1 VDWVFPVWMLYVGY
15 AAQRI
20 TETFQLTE
28 EERRQ
33 LLRRN
38 EITLIVLCLLT
49 SMRYLAYLALA
60 APLVV
65 SLILHVPSLP
75 PFLGNWGFKYSDIVS
90 VANSLERPE
99 RWFDHG
105 KYLDFTAHRGCY
117 LPYVDYHFEYPPLV
131 GLLWA
136 FSTCLSGWDLDLHL
150 YIHAGAIAAGY
161 AGLLWAL
168 SKLVPKRRLWLL
180 LASPSLYLYAV
191 YNWDV
196 LAASLALVGVVYVRS
211 RPLLAGLIHGL
222 AFNVKWIAAGV
233 AYYYGV
239 ALWGQKV
246 WRRYAAGAVLGAVA
260 PMATLYLFAPGGFWH
275 MINHHARWYCENC
288 LYLFAV
294 GELYSPLHRF
304 MFVAVAGFIAALFP
318 VLGRRIE
325 ERHALLGA
333 AISLTVFNY
342 VFSPQMFL
350 FILPFGLMALS
361 KIGLALLWF
370 ADLANFGI
378 MATWYYAEHPHV
390 TGPPQTF
397 AFYRNLLLLIIFAGI
412 AAGAELRRLSFI
424 YAATKRLP
432 WTYVG
437 LVSVA
442 VAYLLSAYSV
452 ASLPGADG
460 MPGGQGY
467 ISDEVWYVTSARNI
481 LHDFFGVSAN
491 SPYYTTTKSCLT
503 ERSRVVKEYVNID
516 AVAVEGDVSC
526 YIRRGFPYPDKEGIL
541 SYYNLEHPPLAKYVI
556 AAVEAV
562 RDEPIFWRLPSM
574 ALGAAT
580 LLLVFLA
587 AKKLAGEL
595 WALAAAALML
605 FDNTFRAMS
614 GVAMLDIYLGF
625 FTALLAYLHLSGQLL
640 GTGAALG
647 LATSVKYS
655 GAFPVF
661 GLVYIYARRSF
672 RELAAVLLM
681 AMSIF
686 LLVNMPIAGR
696 LGIERWIH
704 EIISALSW
712 HTTSR
717 PPGPTASTPLDWLF
731 MQNSFTLHVNPNVYA
746 SGTPA
751 YLAALI
757 YALYKRDDT
766 SILFLSTYGGYWL
779 VYLAGN
785 HTLYSYYTAHF
796 SPLAHIVLAQ
806 ALAALWS
813 LAKRVV

>member
-1 VDWVFPVWMLYVGY
+1 
-15 AAQRI
+15 
-20 TETFQLTE
+20 
-28 EERRQ
+28 
-33 LLRRN
+33 
-38 EITLIVLCLLT
+38 
-49 SMRYLAYLALA
+49 MRLVYLAFA

-75 PFLGNWGFKYSDIVS
+75 PFLGNWGFKYSDIAS
-90 VANSLERPE
+90 VAYSVIQSPD

-105 KYLDFTAHRGCY
+105 KYLDFAARRGCH

-180 LASPSLYLYAV
+180 STSPSLYLYAI

-211 RPLLAGLIHGL
+211 MSFLAGLIHGL

-239 ALWGQKV
+239 ALWGQKE

-260 PMATLYLFAPGGFWH
+260 PMAALYLLAPGGFWQ

-294 GELYSPLHRF
+294 GDLHSPLHKYIF
-304 MFVAVAGFIAALFP
+304 AAVVGFVVALLT

-325 ERHALLGA
+325 ERRALLGA

-361 KIGLALLWF
+361 KIGLAVLWF

-390 TGPPQTF
+390 AGPPQTF

-412 AAGAELRRLSFI
+412 AAGAELRRPSFI
-424 YAATKRLP
+424 YARRLP

-437 LVSVA
+437 LAA
-442 VAYLLSAYSV
+442 VFAAFLYSAYSV

-467 ISDEVWYVTSARNI
+467 ISDEVWYVASARNI
-481 LHDFFGVSAN
+481 LHDVFRTPAASD
-491 SPYYTTTKSCLT
+491 YYTVSYECMTPGLFI
-503 ERSRVVKEYVNID
+503 VKTYQNMPGVYT
-516 AVAVEGDVSC
+516 AAGLPPC

-580 LLLVFLA
+580 LLLVFLTA
-587 AKKLAGEL
+587 RKLAGG
-595 WALAAAALML
+595 
-605 FDNTFRAMS
+605 S
-614 GVAMLDIYLGF
+614 
-625 FTALLAYLHLSGQLL
+625 
-640 GTGAALG
+640 
-647 LATSVKYS
+647 
-655 GAFPVF
+655 
-661 GLVYIYARRSF
+661 
-672 RELAAVLLM
+672 
-681 AMSIF
+681 
-686 LLVNMPIAGR
+686 GR
-696 LGIERWIH
+696 LSRAP
-704 EIISALSW
+704 SCYS
-712 HTTSR
+712 TTR
-717 PPGPTASTPLDWLF
+717 LGPWQVSPC
-731 MQNSFTLHVNPNVYA
+731 S
-746 SGTPA
+746 
-751 YLAALI
+751 I
-757 YALYKRDDT
+757 YT
-766 SILFLSTYGGYWL
+766 
-779 VYLAGN
+779 
-785 HTLYSYYTAHF
+785 
-796 SPLAHIVLAQ
+796 
-806 ALAALWS
+806 
-813 LAKRVV
+813 

>member
-1 VDWVFPVWMLYVGY
+1 
-15 AAQRI
+15 
-20 TETFQLTE
+20 
-28 EERRQ
+28 
-33 LLRRN
+33 
-38 EITLIVLCLLT
+38 
-49 SMRYLAYLALA
+49 MRLVYLALA

-75 PFLGNWGFKYSDIVS
+75 PFLGNWGFKYSDIAS
-90 VANSLERPE
+90 VAYSVIQSPD

-105 KYLDFTAHRGCY
+105 KYLDFAAHRGCY

-168 SKLVPKRRLWLL
+168 SKLAKRRLWLL

-211 RPLLAGLIHGL
+211 MSFLAGLIHGL

-239 ALWGQKV
+239 ALWGRRE
-246 WRRYAAGAVLGAVA
+246 WRRYAAGAVLGAAA
-260 PMATLYLFAPGGFWH
+260 PMAALYLLAPGGFWQ

-288 LYLFAV
+288 LHLFAV

-304 MFVAVAGFIAALFP
+304 MFVAVAGLIAALFP

-350 FILPFGLMALS
+350 LILPFGLMALS
-361 KIGLALLWF
+361 KIGLAVLWF

-390 TGPPQTF
+390 AGLPQTF
-397 AFYRNLLLLIIFAGI
+397 AFYRNLLLLIIFAGV

-424 YAATKRLP
+424 YAKRLP

-442 VAYLLSAYSV
+442 VAYLFSAYSV
-452 ASLPGADG
+452 ATLPGADG

-481 LHDFFGVSAN
+481 LHDVFRTPAASD
-491 SPYYTTTKSCLT
+491 YYTVNSDCTTPGLF
-503 ERSRVVKEYVNID
+503 VVKTYQNMPGVYT
-516 AVAVEGDVSC
+516 AAGLPPC

-574 ALGAAT
+574 ALGAAA
-580 LLLVFLA
+580 LFLVFLA
-587 AKKLAGEL
+587 AKKVAGEL

-614 GVAMLDIYLGF
+614 GIAMLDVYLGF
-625 FTALLAYLHLSGQLL
+625 FTALLAYLHLSGRLL

-647 LATSVKYS
+647 LAASVKYS

-661 GLVYIYARRSF
+661 GLVYIYARR
-672 RELAAVLLM
+672 RELSALVAVSTVAAAV
-681 AMSIF
+681 F
-686 LLVNMPIAGR
+686 LLVSIPLISHFGLA
-696 LGIERWIH
+696 RWVNDLIN
-704 EIISALSW
+704 AYRW
-712 HTTSR
+712 HTTTR

-731 MQNSFTLHVNPNVYA
+731 MHNSFALHANPDIDA
-746 SGTPA
+746 SGSPL
-751 YLAALI
+751 YLLALI
-757 YALYKRDDT
+757 YALCRRDEA
-766 SILFLSTYGGYWL
+766 SVLLLSAYGGYWL

-785 HTLYSYYTAHF
+785 HTLYSFYAAHF

-813 LAKRVV
+813 LAKKVQFLPNQHTTT

>member
-1 VDWVFPVWMLYVGY
+1 M
-15 AAQRI
+15 
-20 TETFQLTE
+20 
-28 EERRQ
+28 
-33 LLRRN
+33 
-38 EITLIVLCLLT
+38 
-49 SMRYLAYLALA
+49 ALA
-60 APLVV
+60 APLVISV
-65 SLILHVPSLP
+65 ILHVPFLP
-75 PFLGNWGFKYSDIVS
+75 PLLGNLGFKYSDIVS
-90 VANSLERPE
+90 VAYSVIQSPE

-105 KYLDFTAHRGCY
+105 KYLDFTARRGCY
-117 LPYVDYHFEYPPLV
+117 LPYVDYRFEYPPLV

-136 FSTCLSGWDLDLHL
+136 LSTCLSGWDLDLHL
-150 YIHAGAIAAGY
+150 CIHAGAIAAGY

-168 SKLVPKRRLWLL
+168 SKLVPRRRLWLL
-180 LASPSLYLYAV
+180 AASPSLYLYAV

-239 ALWGQKV
+239 ALWGQKE
-246 WRRYAAGAVLGAVA
+246 WRRYAPGAVLGAAA
-260 PMATLYLFAPGGFWH
+260 PMVALYLLAPGGFWQ
-275 MINHHARWYCENC
+275 MIIHQAGWYCENC

-294 GELYSPLHRF
+294 GELYSPLHRY
-304 MFVAVAGFIAALFP
+304 MFVAVAGLIAALFP
-318 VLGRRIE
+318 ILGRRIE
-325 ERHALLGA
+325 ERRALLGA

-390 TGPPQTF
+390 AGPPQTF
-397 AFYRNLLLLIIFAGI
+397 AFYRNLLLLFIFAGI

-442 VAYLLSAYSV
+442 VAYLFSAYSV
-452 ASLPGADG
+452 ATLPGTDG

-481 LHDFFGVSAN
+481 LYDVFRTPAASD
-491 SPYYTTTKSCLT
+491 YYTVSSACMAPGLFI
-503 ERSRVVKEYVNID
+503 VKTYQKMTDVYT
-516 AVAVEGDVSC
+516 VAGLPPC
-526 YIRRGFPYPDKEGIL
+526 YIRKGFPYPDKEGIL

-587 AKKLAGEL
+587 ARKLAGEL

-614 GVAMLDIYLGF
+614 GIAMLDVYLGF
-625 FTALLAYLHLSGQLL
+625 FTALLAYLHLSGRLL
-640 GTGAALG
+640 GTGVALG
-647 LATSVKYS
+647 LAASVKYS
-655 GAFPVF
+655 GAFPIF
-661 GLVYIYARRSF
+661 GLAYLYARR
-672 RELAAVLLM
+672 RELFALVAVS
-681 AMSIF
+681 ATAVAVF
-686 LLVNMPIAGR
+686 LLVSLPLISHSGLAKWAND
-696 LGIERWIH
+696 L
-704 EIISALSW
+704 ISAYKW
-712 HTTSR
+712 HTTAR
-717 PPGPTASTPLDWLF
+717 PPGPVASTPLDWLF
-731 MQNSFTLHVNPNVYA
+731 MQNSFALHANPNIDA
-746 SGTPA
+746 SGTPL
-751 YLAALI
+751 YLLALI
-757 YALYKRDDT
+757 YALYKRDDA
-766 SILFLSTYGGYWL
+766 SVLFLSAYGGYWL

-785 HTLYSYYTAHF
+785 HTLYSFYTAHF

-813 LAKRVV
+813 LAKRAVQFFLSQ